1 MRHRAGRGAMI
12 VVALGAALVLGA
24 CGATVEGSAQATF
37 PLTTAEP
44 DRTTSPDLAA
54 ARAALVT
61 ALGASNIILADTE
74 APFRPAEGPILT
86 TAPRAVY
93 QAIMP
98 ADPDKG
104 FIAVYDL
111 EDAGRAAAA
120 AEDQAAYLASGP
132 GRVQYPDAT
141 AHILRR
147 LDSTVIFYSWAPEG
161 ATDPAAPNV
170 AAAIETVGQAVTIP
184 G

>member
-1 MRHRAGRGAMI
+1 MRRSALAL
-12 VVALGAALVLGA
+12 ALGTVLLAGA
-24 CGATVEGSAQATF
+24 CGTAPDGTPQATF
-37 PLTTAEP
+37 PSTTAEP
-44 DRTTSPDLAA
+44 DRTTSPDLEA
-54 ARAALVT
+54 ARAALAA
-61 ALGASNIILADTE
+61 ALGASNVILADTE
-74 APFRPAEGPILT
+74 APFRPAEGAILT

-98 ADPDKG
+98 ADPGKG

-120 AEDQAAYLASGP
+120 AQDQAAYLASGP

-141 AHILRR
+141 MHILRR
-147 LDSTVIFYSWAPEG
+147 LDTTVIFYSWAPEA
-161 ATDPAAPNV
+161 ATDPSAPDV